1 MKSHHFENCNFSKV
15 VYGER
20 ARLPVRH
27 TKPYKNHC
35 KVKFQ
40 MIALRYALLTGSD
53 MSVINSGPKRNN
65 YSDHS
70 SYSYS
75 GIGPKERTFN
85 KPSFMGNVIP

>member
-1 MKSHHFENCNFSKV
+1 
-15 VYGER
+15 
-20 ARLPVRH
+20 
-27 TKPYKNHC
+27 
-35 KVKFQ
+35 

-75 GIGPKERTFN
+75 GIGPKNAPLISQALWEMSYRDE
-85 KPSFMGNVIP
+85 GIYR